1 MAMAK
6 ASVSATYNFASYLL
20 SLYIKQDE
28 KCTHTRLKNVELGI
42 KGGAYLIP
50 DSELEE
56 FYKKYYNHAFV
67 EGKQEYLTEIQLH
80 DAGPILV
87 DFDFKYD
94 VGIEERQHTK
104 DHVVDMVLLYMNT
117 LKKLLK
123 LNPGIEVPVFVF
135 EKTTVNCKTDLTK
148 DGIHMI
154 IGIHMERR
162 QQMYLRSLILLEL
175 STVWSD
181 LPVTNSW
188 EDVIDN
194 SITSGKTGWQLYN
207 SRKPGCKSYLLK
219 YHFILKLSKSKRTH
233 GSPLTSP
240 AVEEGLQGNVVPLLE
255 WEFAEKKASDFK
267 FEKDFK
273 LLTARYRGHQSFQL
287 LDEYVPKIEEM
298 FKMKKITPAT
308 SASSSRVIITMA
320 SSLSLSTIDYNSIAN
335 LGQLEASIK
344 IIMDNLEPREYDIQE
359 THKFTMSLSEKHYG
373 PYEKWIQV
381 GWALKNTSEKLFLT
395 WILFSSNS
403 EKFSYDKIGELYKQW
418 QKFRTGK
425 SELSKRSIMFWSKQD
440 NPSEYKK
447 ISGETVDYYID
458 QTLITHV
465 GKTKITEASDVD
477 LANVLFHLFKGRF
490 VCVSIKHNA
499 WFEFKD
505 HRWSECD
512 SGTSLRLL
520 ISTEMLGIYSERSMK
535 LLDSLNEY
543 DSTSE
548 QFKNI
553 QERSKRMT
561 EVCSQL
567 KSTSVKN
574 NVLRE
579 VREMFYDKDF
589 IEKMDSKTHLMG
601 FNNGVVDFK
610 EKIFRPGQPY
620 DFISKCTDIDFLE
633 TYATG
638 CNEYGAI
645 EREITAFMEQ
655 LFPSPELR
663 AYMWEHLA
671 SCLIGVNRDQTFNI
685 YNGCGS
691 NGKSKLVEL
700 MSHCF
705 GEYKGTVPITL
716 ITEKRNKIGGT
727 ASEIAQL
734 KGVRYAV
741 MNEPSKGDR
750 INEGPLKE
758 LTGGDPVQARALY
771 QEMITFVP
779 QFKLVV
785 CTNVMFDVKSN
796 DNGTWRRIC
805 KVDFES
811 LFCEEPKADDPD
823 MPYQFMIDK
832 RLDEKLEGWAP
843 VFMAMLVQKAY
854 ETGGTVATCEK
865 IKLSSNKYRNSQDY
879 LSEFIRDKIKVCPGI
894 NDKTG
899 KAFDIKRDELNQEFK
914 DWYTKNYDKNVP
926 KVQELHEYMD
936 KKFKKIA
943 KGGWS
948 GCKVIYPNDEEDEEF
963 DELL

>member
-6 ASVSATYNFASYLL
+6 ANVKATYNFASYLL
-20 SLYIKQDE
+20 SLYIKEGE
-28 KCTHTRLKNVELGI
+28 KCTHTRLKNADLGV
-42 KGGAYLIP
+42 KGGAYLISE
-50 DSELEE
+50 SELDN
-56 FYKKYYNHAFV
+56 FYRNYYNHVFV
-67 EGKQEYLTEIQLH
+67 EGKQEFLTEIQLP
-80 DAGPILV
+80 DAGPLLV

-94 VGIEERQHTK
+94 VGVDERQHTK
-104 DHVVDMVLLYMNT
+104 DHVVDMVLLYMNV
-117 LKKLLK
+117 LKKILHIDS
-123 LNPGIEVPVFVF
+123 GTDIPVFVF
-135 EKTTVNCKTDLTK
+135 EKETVNCKTDLTK

-154 IGIHMERR
+154 IGIHMERK
-162 QQMYLRSLILLEL
+162 QQMYLRSVILSEL
-175 STVWSD
+175 PSVWSD

-188 EDVIDN
+188 EDIIDN
-194 SITSGKTGWQLYN
+194 SITTGKTGWQLYN
-207 SRKPGCKSYLLK
+207 SRKPGCKCYLLK
-219 YHFILKLSKSKRTH
+219 YHFALKLDEASNWQF
-233 GSPLTSP
+233 L
-240 AVEEGLQGNVVPLLE
+240 
-255 WEFAEKKASDFK
+255 EKKVSDFK
-267 FEKDFK
+267 FDKDFK
-273 LLTARYRGHQSFQL
+273 LLTARYTGHQSFRL
-287 LDEYVPKIEEM
+287 VEEYKQKIEEM
-298 FKMKKITPAT
+298 FKSKRAPVST
-308 SASSSRVIITMA
+308 SAGSATRVNIVMA
-320 SSLSLSTIDYNSIAN
+320 SSLTPSSIDYNSIAN
-335 LGQLEASIK
+335 LQQLEAAIK
-344 IIMDNLEPREYDIQE
+344 IIMENLEPREYDIKE
-359 THKFTMSLSEKHYG
+359 THKFAMSLSAKFYE

-381 GWALKNTSEKLFLT
+381 GWALKNTSDKLFLT
-395 WILFSSNS
+395 WILFSSMS
-403 EKFSYDKIGELYKQW
+403 EKFSYEKIGELYRQW

-425 SELSKRSIMFWSKQD
+425 SELSKRSVMFWSRQD
-440 NPSEYKK
+440 NPLEYKK
-447 ISGETVDYYID
+447 ISEETVDYYID
-458 QTLITHV
+458 QTLVTHV

-477 LANVLFHLFKGRF
+477 LANVLYHLYKGRF

-505 HRWSECD
+505 HRWSVCD

-548 QFKNI
+548 QFKHI

-561 EVCSQL
+561 EICNQL
-567 KSTSVKN
+567 KTTSVKN

-579 VREMFYDKDF
+579 VRELFYDKDF

-610 EKIFRPGQPY
+610 EKVFRPGQPY
-620 DFISKCTDIDFLE
+620 DFISKSTKIDFLDS
-633 TYATG
+633 YVTG
-638 CNEYGAI
+638 CKEFETT
-645 EREITAFMEQ
+645 ERELIAFMEQ

-734 KGVRYAV
+734 IGVRYAV

-758 LTGGDPVQARALY
+758 LTGGDPIQARALY

-811 LFCEEPKADDPD
+811 LFCEEPKYDDPE
-823 MPYQFMIDK
+823 MPYQFKIDK

-865 IKLSSNKYRNSQDY
+865 VRLSSNKYRNSQDY

-899 KAFDIKRDELNQEFK
+899 KAFDVKRDELNQEFK
-914 DWYTKNYDKNVP
+914 DWYMNNYDKNVP
-926 KVQELHEYMD
+926 KFQELHEYMD
-936 KKFKKIA
+936 KKFKKVA
-943 KGGWS
+943 RGGWS

-963 DELL
+963 DDL

>member
-6 ASVSATYNFASYLL
+6 VNVKATYNFASYLL
-20 SLYIKQDE
+20 SLYIKEGE
-28 KCTHTRLKNVELGI
+28 KCTHTRLKNADLGV
-42 KGGAYLIP
+42 KGGAYLITE
-50 DSELEE
+50 SELEE
-56 FYKKYYNHAFV
+56 FYKKYYQHVFV
-67 EGKQEYLTEIQLH
+67 EGKQEFLTEIQLP

-94 VGIEERQHTK
+94 VGIDERQHTK
-104 DHVVDMVLLYMNT
+104 DHVVDMVLLYMNV
-117 LKKLLK
+117 LKKILHMDA
-123 LNPGIEVPVFVF
+123 GTDIPVFIF
-135 EKTTVNCKTDLTK
+135 EKETVNCKTDLTK

-154 IGIHMERR
+154 IGIHMERK
-162 QQMYLRSLILLEL
+162 QQMYLRSMILSEL
-175 STVWSD
+175 PSVWSD

-194 SITSGKTGWQLYN
+194 SITTGKTGWQLYN
-207 SRKPGCKSYLLK
+207 SRKPGCKCYLLK
-219 YHFILKLSKSKRTH
+219 YHFALKLNEM
-233 GSPLTSP
+233 L
-240 AVEEGLQGNVVPLLE
+240 N
-255 WEFAEKKASDFK
+255 WEFLEKKVTDFK
-267 FEKDFK
+267 FDKDFK
-273 LLTARYRGHQSFQL
+273 LLTARYTGHQSFRL
-287 LDEYVPKIEEM
+287 VEEYTQKIEEM
-298 FKMKKITPAT
+298 FKSKRALVSTSGGSSTRVNIVMAT
-308 SASSSRVIITMA
+308 SLTPSS
-320 SSLSLSTIDYNSIAN
+320 IDYNSITT
-335 LGQLEASIK
+335 LDQLKAAIK
-344 IIMDNLEPREYDIQE
+344 IIMDNLEPREYDIKE
-359 THKFTMSLSEKHYG
+359 THKFAMSLSAKFYE

-381 GWALKNTSEKLFLT
+381 GWALKNTSDKLFLS
-395 WILFSSNS
+395 WILFSSMS
-403 EKFSYDKIGELYKQW
+403 EKFSYEKIGELYRQW

-425 SELSKRSIMFWSKQD
+425 SELSKRSVMFWSKQD
-440 NPSEYKK
+440 NPLEYKK
-447 ISGETVDYYID
+447 ISEETVDYYID
-458 QTLITHV
+458 QTLVIHV

-477 LANVLFHLFKGRF
+477 LANVLYHLYKGRF

-505 HRWSECD
+505 HRWSVCD

-548 QFKNI
+548 QFKHI

-561 EVCSQL
+561 EICNQL
-567 KSTSVKN
+567 KTTSVKN

-579 VREMFYDKDF
+579 VRELFYDKDF

-610 EKIFRPGQPY
+610 EKVFRPGQPY
-620 DFISKCTDIDFLE
+620 DFISKSTKIDFLDS
-633 TYATG
+633 YFTG
-638 CNEYGAI
+638 CKEFETI
-645 EREITAFMEQ
+645 EREIIAFMEQ

-734 KGVRYAV
+734 IGVRYAV

-758 LTGGDPVQARALY
+758 LTGGDPIQARALY
-771 QEMITFVP
+771 QEMVTFVP

-811 LFCEEPKADDPD
+811 LFCEEPKSDDPE
-823 MPYQFMIDK
+823 MPYQFKIDK

-854 ETGGTVATCEK
+854 QTGGTVATCEK
-865 IKLSSNKYRNSQDY
+865 VRLSSNKYRNSQDY

-899 KAFDIKRDELNQEFK
+899 KAFDVKRDELNQEFK
-914 DWYTKNYDKNVP
+914 DWYMNNYDKNVP
-926 KVQELHEYMD
+926 RFQELHDYMD

-948 GCKVIYPNDEEDEEF
+948 GCKVIYPNDDEDEEF
-963 DELL
+963 DDL

>member
-6 ASVSATYNFASYLL
+6 VNVKATYNFASYLL
-20 SLYIKQDE
+20 SLYIKEGE
-28 KCTHTRLKNVELGI
+28 KCTHTRLKNADLGV
-42 KGGAYLIP
+42 KGGAYLITE
-50 DSELEE
+50 SELEE
-56 FYKKYYNHAFV
+56 FYKKYYQHVFV
-67 EGKQEYLTEIQLH
+67 EGKQEFLTEIQLP

-94 VGIEERQHTK
+94 VGIDERQHTK
-104 DHVVDMVLLYMNT
+104 DHVVDMVLLYMNV
-117 LKKLLK
+117 LKKILHIDA
-123 LNPGIEVPVFVF
+123 GTDIPVFIF
-135 EKTTVNCKTDLTK
+135 EKETVNCKTELTK

-154 IGIHMERR
+154 IGIHMERK
-162 QQMYLRSLILLEL
+162 QQMYLRSMILSEL
-175 STVWSD
+175 PSVWSD

-194 SITSGKTGWQLYN
+194 SITTGKTGWQLYN
-207 SRKPGCKSYLLK
+207 SRKPGCKCYLLK
-219 YHFILKLSKSKRTH
+219 YHFALKLNEM
-233 GSPLTSP
+233 L
-240 AVEEGLQGNVVPLLE
+240 N
-255 WEFAEKKASDFK
+255 WEFLEKKVTDFK
-267 FEKDFK
+267 FDKDFK
-273 LLTARYRGHQSFQL
+273 LLTARYTGHQSFRL
-287 LDEYVPKIEEM
+287 VEEYTQKIEEM
-298 FKMKKITPAT
+298 FKSKRALVSTSGGSSTRVNIVMAT
-308 SASSSRVIITMA
+308 SLTPSS
-320 SSLSLSTIDYNSIAN
+320 IDYNSITT
-335 LGQLEASIK
+335 LDQLKAAIK
-344 IIMDNLEPREYDIQE
+344 IIMDNLEPREYDIKE
-359 THKFTMSLSEKHYG
+359 THKFAMSLSAKFYE

-381 GWALKNTSEKLFLT
+381 GWALKNTSDKLFLT
-395 WILFSSNS
+395 WILFSSMS
-403 EKFSYDKIGELYKQW
+403 EKFSYEKIGELYRQW

-425 SELSKRSIMFWSKQD
+425 SELSKRSVMFWSKQD
-440 NPSEYKK
+440 NPLEYKK
-447 ISGETVDYYID
+447 ISEETVDYYID
-458 QTLITHV
+458 QTLVIHV

-477 LANVLFHLFKGRF
+477 LANVLYHLYKGRF

-505 HRWSECD
+505 HRWSVCD

-548 QFKNI
+548 QFKHI

-561 EVCSQL
+561 EICNQL
-567 KSTSVKN
+567 KTTSVKN

-579 VREMFYDKDF
+579 VRELFYDKDF

-610 EKIFRPGQPY
+610 EKVFRPGQPY
-620 DFISKCTDIDFLE
+620 DFISKSTKIDFLDS
-633 TYATG
+633 YFTG
-638 CNEYGAI
+638 CKEFETI
-645 EREITAFMEQ
+645 EREIIAFMEQ

-734 KGVRYAV
+734 IGVRYAV

-758 LTGGDPVQARALY
+758 LTGGDPIQARALY
-771 QEMITFVP
+771 QEMVTFVP

-811 LFCEEPKADDPD
+811 LFCEEPKSDDPE
-823 MPYQFMIDK
+823 MPYQFKIDK

-854 ETGGTVATCEK
+854 QTGGTVATCEK
-865 IKLSSNKYRNSQDY
+865 VRLSSNKYRNSQDY

-899 KAFDIKRDELNQEFK
+899 KAFDVKRDELNQEFK
-914 DWYTKNYDKNVP
+914 DWYMNNYDKNVP
-926 KVQELHEYMD
+926 RFQELHDYMD

-948 GCKVIYPNDEEDEEF
+948 GCKVIYPNDDEDEEF
-963 DELL
+963 DDL

>member
-6 ASVSATYNFASYLL
+6 ANVSATHNFASYLL

-28 KCTHTRLKNVELGI
+28 KCTHTRLKDVEMGI
-42 KGGAYLIP
+42 KGGAYLIL

-94 VGIEERQHTK
+94 VGVEERQHTK
-104 DHVVDMVLLYMNT
+104 EHVVDMVLLYMNT
-117 LKKLLK
+117 LKKILK
-123 LNPGIEVPVFVF
+123 IDAGVEISVFVF

-154 IGIHMERR
+154 IGIHMERN
-162 QQMYLRSLILLEL
+162 QQMYLRSQILLEL
-175 STVWSD
+175 SNVWSD

-188 EDVIDN
+188 EDIIDN

-219 YHFILKLSKSKRTH
+219 YHFILKLNKSKRTY

-240 AVEEGLQGNVVPLLE
+240 ESEGLQGNVVSLLE
-255 WEFAEKKASDFK
+255 WEFSEKKASEFK

-273 LLTARYRGHQSFQL
+273 LLTARYRGHPSFQL
-287 LDEYVPKIEEM
+287 LEEYKQRIDDM
-298 FKMKKITPAT
+298 FKMKRT
-308 SASSSRVIITMA
+308 SVPTAVSSRVNIIMA
-320 SSLSLSTIDYNSIAN
+320 TSLSLSTIDYNSINN
-335 LGQLEASIK
+335 LGQLEASVK
-344 IIMDNLEPREYDIQE
+344 VIMDNLEPKEYDIHE

-373 PYEKWIQV
+373 PYEKWILV

-425 SELSKRSIMFWSKQD
+425 NELSKRSIMYWSKQD
-440 NPSEYKK
+440 NPPEYKK
-447 ISGETVDYYID
+447 ISEETVDYYID

-465 GKTKITEASDVD
+465 GKTRITEASDVD

-561 EVCSQL
+561 EVCNQL

-574 NVLRE
+574 NILRE
-579 VREMFYDKDF
+579 VREMFYEKDF

-620 DFISKCTDIDFLE
+620 DFISKSTKIDFLE
-633 TYATG
+633 SYTTG
-638 CNEYGAI
+638 CTEYEQI

-655 LFPSPELR
+655 LFPSIELR
-663 AYMWEHLA
+663 GYMWEHLA

-705 GEYKGTVPITL
+705 GKYKATVPITL

-734 KGVRYAV
+734 VGVRYAV
-741 MNEPSKGDR
+741 MQEPSKGDK

-758 LTGGDPVQARALY
+758 LTGGDPCQARALY
-771 QEMITFVP
+771 QDMITFVP
-779 QFKLVV
+779 QFKLIV
-785 CTNVMFDVKSN
+785 CTNLMFDVKSN
-796 DNGTWRRIC
+796 DDGTWRRIC

-811 LFCEEPKADDPD
+811 KFCHEPTSDDPD
-823 MPYQFMIDK
+823 MPYQFKMDK
-832 RLDEKLEGWAP
+832 HLDEKLEGWAP
-843 VFMAMLVQKAY
+843 VFMTMLVLKAY
-854 ETGGTVATCEK
+854 ETGGTVNICEK
-865 IKLSSNKYRNSQDY
+865 VRLSSNKYRNSQDY

-899 KAFDIKRDELNQEFK
+899 KAFDMKRDELNQEFK
-914 DWYTKNYDKNVP
+914 DWYTNNYDKNVP
-926 KVQELHEYMD
+926 KFQELHDYMD
-936 KKFKKIA
+936 KKFKKVA
-943 KGGWS
+943 KGGWC
-948 GCKVIYPNDEEDEEF
+948 GCKIIYPNDEEDAEF
-963 DELL
+963 DDL

>member
-1 MAMAK
+1 
-6 ASVSATYNFASYLL
+6 
-20 SLYIKQDE
+20 
-28 KCTHTRLKNVELGI
+28 
-42 KGGAYLIP
+42 
-50 DSELEE
+50 
-56 FYKKYYNHAFV
+56 
-67 EGKQEYLTEIQLH
+67 
-80 DAGPILV
+80 
-87 DFDFKYD
+87 
-94 VGIEERQHTK
+94 
-104 DHVVDMVLLYMNT
+104 
-117 LKKLLK
+117 
-123 LNPGIEVPVFVF
+123 
-135 EKTTVNCKTDLTK
+135 
-148 DGIHMI
+148 
-154 IGIHMERR
+154 
-162 QQMYLRSLILLEL
+162 
-175 STVWSD
+175 
-181 LPVTNSW
+181 
-188 EDVIDN
+188 
-194 SITSGKTGWQLYN
+194 
-207 SRKPGCKSYLLK
+207 
-219 YHFILKLSKSKRTH
+219 
-233 GSPLTSP
+233 
-240 AVEEGLQGNVVPLLE
+240 
-255 WEFAEKKASDFK
+255 
-267 FEKDFK
+267 
-273 LLTARYRGHQSFQL
+273 
-287 LDEYVPKIEEM
+287 
-298 FKMKKITPAT
+298 
-308 SASSSRVIITMA
+308 
-320 SSLSLSTIDYNSIAN
+320 
-335 LGQLEASIK
+335 
-344 IIMDNLEPREYDIQE
+344 
-359 THKFTMSLSEKHYG
+359 
-373 PYEKWIQV
+373 
-381 GWALKNTSEKLFLT
+381 
-395 WILFSSNS
+395 
-403 EKFSYDKIGELYKQW
+403 
-418 QKFRTGK
+418 
-425 SELSKRSIMFWSKQD
+425 
-440 NPSEYKK
+440 
-447 ISGETVDYYID
+447 
-458 QTLITHV
+458 
-465 GKTKITEASDVD
+465 
-477 LANVLFHLFKGRF
+477 
-490 VCVSIKHNA
+490 
-499 WFEFKD
+499 
-505 HRWSECD
+505 
-512 SGTSLRLL
+512 
-520 ISTEMLGIYSERSMK
+520 MK

-561 EVCSQL
+561 EVCNQL
-567 KSTSVKN
+567 KTTCVKN

-589 IEKMDSKTHLMG
+589 LEKMDSKPHLMG
-601 FNNGVVDFK
+601 FTNGVVDFK

-620 DFISKCTDIDFLE
+620 DFISKTTNIDFLE
-633 TYATG
+633 SYSAE
-638 CNEYGAI
+638 CKEYETT
-645 EREITAFMEQ
+645 EREIIEFMEK

-663 AYMWEHLA
+663 TYMWEHLA

-700 MSHCF
+700 MAHCF
-705 GEYKGTVPITL
+705 GEYKGTIPITL

-758 LTGGDPVQARALY
+758 LTGGDPIQARALY
-771 QEMITFVP
+771 QEMVTFVP

-811 LFCEEPKADDPD
+811 LFCEEPKSDDPE

-899 KAFDIKRDELNQEFK
+899 KAFDVKRDELNQEFK
-914 DWYTKNYDKNVP
+914 DWYTNNYDKNVP
-926 KVQELHEYMD
+926 KIQELHEYMD

-963 DELL
+963 VD

>member
-1 MAMAK
+1 MSMAK
-6 ASVSATYNFASYLL
+6 ANGTGTYNFASYLS
-20 SLYIKQDE
+20 SLYIKQGE
-28 KCTHTRLKNVELGI
+28 KCTHTRLKDVELGI

-50 DSELEE
+50 ESELDD
-56 FYKKYYNHAFV
+56 FYRKYYNHVFV
-67 EGKQEYLTEIQLH
+67 DGKQEYLTEIQH
-80 DAGPILV
+80 EDGGPILV

-94 VGIEERQHTK
+94 ISVEERKHSK

-117 LKKLLK
+117 LKKMLEFSGGSGT
-123 LNPGIEVPVFVF
+123 GIEIPVFIF
-135 EKTTVNCKTDLTK
+135 EKQTVNCKSDMTK

-154 IGIHMERR
+154 IGIQMERK
-162 QQMYLRSLILLEL
+162 QQQFLRAKILPEL
-175 STVWSD
+175 PSIWGD
-181 LPVTNSW
+181 LPLTNSW

-207 SRKPGCKSYLLK
+207 SRKPGCKAYLLK
-219 YHFILKLSKSKRTH
+219 YNFLLKL
-233 GSPLTSP
+233 GEN
-240 AVEEGLQGNVVPLLE
+240 AE
-255 WEFAEKKASDFK
+255 WKFSEKKVTEFK
-267 FEKDFK
+267 FDRDFK
-273 LLTARYRGHQSFQL
+273 LLTARYRGHATFPLSESCKAEVEQ
-287 LDEYVPKIEEM
+287 M
-298 FKMKKITPAT
+298 FKTRKALTSSGTTALTCAPSSCSRVNITMI
-308 SASSSRVIITMA
+308 SSSNPNVDYSLIT
-320 SSLSLSTIDYNSIAN
+320 NKE
-335 LGQLEASIK
+335 QLEYAVGSI
-344 IIMDNLEPREYDIQE
+344 MSSTEPREYEVVE
-359 THKFTMSLSEKHYG
+359 THKFTMSLSDKFYE

-395 WILFSSNS
+395 WMLFSAQS
-403 EKFSYDKIGELYKQW
+403 EKFDYYKIPELYKQW
-418 QKFRTGK
+418 QKFRVGK
-425 SELSKRSIMFWSKQD
+425 SELSRRSIMFWSKQD

-447 ISGETVDYYID
+447 IREETVDYYID

-465 GKTKITEASDVD
+465 GKTKINEASDVD
-477 LANVLFHLFKGRF
+477 LANVLYHLFKGRF

-512 SGTSLRLL
+512 SGTSLRWL
-520 ISTEMLGIYSERSMK
+520 ISTEMLSIYSERSMK
-535 LLDSLNEY
+535 LLDSLNEH

-548 QFKNI
+548 QFKSI
-553 QERSKRMT
+553 QDRSKRMT
-561 EVCSQL
+561 EICNQL
-567 KSTSVKN
+567 KTTSVKN
-574 NVLRE
+574 NILRE

-589 IEKMDSKTHLMG
+589 IENLDSKPYLMG
-601 FNNGVVDFK
+601 FNNGVIDFN
-610 EKIFRPGQPY
+610 EKVFRPGQPFDY
-620 DFISKCTDIDFLE
+620 ISKCTEIDFLD
-633 TYATG
+633 TYTPG
-638 CNEYGAI
+638 CCEYARI
-645 EREITAFMEQ
+645 EKELITFMSQ

-663 AYMWEHLA
+663 EYMWEHLA

-705 GEYKGTVPITL
+705 GKYKGTVPITL

-727 ASEIAQL
+727 ASEVVQL

-758 LTGGDPVQARALY
+758 LTGGDPVQGRALY

-796 DNGTWRRIC
+796 DDGTWRRIC

-811 LFCEEPKADDPD
+811 KFCDDPKSDDPD
-823 MPYQFMIDK
+823 MPYQFKMDK
-832 RLDEKLEGWAP
+832 HLDEKLEGWAP
-843 VFMAMLVQKAY
+843 VFMAMLVSKAY
-854 ETGGTVATCEK
+854 QTGGIVKICEK
-865 IKLSSNKYRNSQDY
+865 VRLSSNKYRNSQDY
-879 LSEFIRDKIKVCPGI
+879 LSEFIRDKVKIVPGM

-899 KAFDIKRDELNQEFK
+899 KAFAVKRDELNQEFK
-914 DWYTKNYDKNVP
+914 EWYTSNYDKNVP
-926 KVQELHEYMD
+926 RFQELHEYMD
-936 KKFKKIA
+936 KKFKKVA

-948 GCKVIYPNDEEDEEF
+948 GCKIIYPNDDEDAEF
-963 DELL
+963 DELVEE

>member
-1 MAMAK
+1 MAK
-6 ASVSATYNFASYLL
+6 VNVKATYNFASYLL
-20 SLYIKQDE
+20 SLYIKEGE
-28 KCTHTRLKNVELGI
+28 KCTHTRLKNADLGV
-42 KGGAYLIP
+42 KGGAYLITE
-50 DSELEE
+50 SELEE
-56 FYKKYYNHAFV
+56 FYKKYYQHVFV
-67 EGKQEYLTEIQLH
+67 EGKQEFLTEIQLP

-94 VGIEERQHTK
+94 VGIDERQHTK
-104 DHVVDMVLLYMNT
+104 DHVVDMVLLYMNV
-117 LKKLLK
+117 LKKILHMDA
-123 LNPGIEVPVFVF
+123 GTDIPVFIF
-135 EKTTVNCKTDLTK
+135 EKETVNCKTELTK

-154 IGIHMERR
+154 IGIHMERK
-162 QQMYLRSLILLEL
+162 QQMYLRSMILSEL
-175 STVWSD
+175 PSVWSD

-194 SITSGKTGWQLYN
+194 SITTGKTGWQLYN
-207 SRKPGCKSYLLK
+207 SRKPGCKCYLLK
-219 YHFILKLSKSKRTH
+219 YHFALKLNEM
-233 GSPLTSP
+233 L
-240 AVEEGLQGNVVPLLE
+240 N
-255 WEFAEKKASDFK
+255 WEFLEKKVTDFK
-267 FEKDFK
+267 FDKDFK
-273 LLTARYRGHQSFQL
+273 LLTARYTGHQSFRL
-287 LDEYVPKIEEM
+287 VEEYTQKIEEM
-298 FKMKKITPAT
+298 FKSKRALVSTSGGSSTRVNIVMAT
-308 SASSSRVIITMA
+308 SLTPSS
-320 SSLSLSTIDYNSIAN
+320 IDYNSITT
-335 LGQLEASIK
+335 LDQLKAAIK
-344 IIMDNLEPREYDIQE
+344 IIMDNLEPREYDIKE
-359 THKFTMSLSEKHYG
+359 THKFAMSLSAKFYE

-381 GWALKNTSEKLFLT
+381 GWALKNTSDKLFLT
-395 WILFSSNS
+395 WILFSSMS
-403 EKFSYDKIGELYKQW
+403 EKFSYEKIGELYRQW

-425 SELSKRSIMFWSKQD
+425 SELSKRSVMFWSKQD
-440 NPSEYKK
+440 NPLEYKK
-447 ISGETVDYYID
+447 ISEETVDYYID
-458 QTLITHV
+458 QTLVIHV

-477 LANVLFHLFKGRF
+477 LANVLYHLYKGRF

-505 HRWSECD
+505 HRWSVCD

-548 QFKNI
+548 QFKHI

-561 EVCSQL
+561 EICNQL
-567 KSTSVKN
+567 KTTSVKN

-579 VREMFYDKDF
+579 VRELFYDKDF

-610 EKIFRPGQPY
+610 EKVFRPGQPY
-620 DFISKCTDIDFLE
+620 DFISKSTKIDFLDS
-633 TYATG
+633 YFTG
-638 CNEYGAI
+638 CKEFETI
-645 EREITAFMEQ
+645 EREIIAFMEQ

-734 KGVRYAV
+734 IGVRYAV

-758 LTGGDPVQARALY
+758 LTGGDPIQARALY
-771 QEMITFVP
+771 QEMVTFVP

-811 LFCEEPKADDPD
+811 LFCEEPKSDDPE
-823 MPYQFMIDK
+823 MPYQFKIDK

-854 ETGGTVATCEK
+854 QTGGTVATCEK
-865 IKLSSNKYRNSQDY
+865 VRLSSNKYRNSQDY

-899 KAFDIKRDELNQEFK
+899 KAFDVKRDELNQEFK
-914 DWYTKNYDKNVP
+914 DWYMNNYDKNVP
-926 KVQELHEYMD
+926 RFQELHDYMD

-948 GCKVIYPNDEEDEEF
+948 GCKVIYPNDDEDEEF
-963 DELL
+963 DDL

>member
-6 ASVSATYNFASYLL
+6 ANVNASYNFASYLA

-42 KGGAYLIP
+42 KGGAYLIL
-50 DSELEE
+50 DSELED
-56 FYKKYYNHAFV
+56 FYKKYYQHVFV
-67 EGKQEYLTEIQLH
+67 EGKQEFLTEIQLH
-80 DAGPILV
+80 DVGPILV
-87 DFDFKYD
+87 DFDFRYD
-94 VGIEERQHTK
+94 VSVDERQHTK
-104 DHVVDMVLLYMNT
+104 DHVVDMVLLYMNIIKRI
-117 LKKLLK
+117 LKIDA
-123 LNPGIEVPVFVF
+123 GTDIPVFVF

-154 IGIHMERR
+154 IGIHMERK
-162 QQMYLRSLILLEL
+162 QQMYLRSQVLLEL
-175 STVWSD
+175 PSCWSD

-188 EDVIDN
+188 EDIIDN

-219 YHFILKLSKSKRTH
+219 YHFILKGGHPPSQQDVKGGSMTTPKSF
-233 GSPLTSP
+233 
-240 AVEEGLQGNVVPLLE
+240 E
-255 WEFAEKKASDFK
+255 WQFLEKKATDFK

-273 LLTARYRGHQSFQL
+273 LLTARYRGHQSFEL
-287 LDEYVPKIEEM
+287 VEEYKQKIEEM
-298 FKMKKITPAT
+298 FKMKRASVPI
-308 SASSSRVIITMA
+308 SASSSRVNITMA
-320 SSLSLSTIDYNSIAN
+320 ASLQSLSSIDYNSIAN
-335 LGQLEASIK
+335 LEQLEAAIK
-344 IIMDNLEPREYDIQE
+344 IIMENVEPREYDIQE
-359 THKFTMSLSEKHYG
+359 THKFVMSLSAKFYG

-381 GWALKNTSEKLFLT
+381 GWALKNTSEKLFLS
-395 WILFSSNS
+395 WILFSSMS
-403 EKFSYDKIGELYKQW
+403 EKFNYDKIGELYKQW

-440 NPSEYKK
+440 NPTEYKK
-447 ISGETVDYYID
+447 ISEETVDYYID
-458 QTLITHV
+458 QTLVTHV

-477 LANVLFHLFKGRF
+477 LANVLYHLFKGRF

-505 HRWSECD
+505 HRWSVCD
-512 SGTSLRLL
+512 CGTSLRWA

-561 EVCSQL
+561 EVCNQL
-567 KSTSVKN
+567 KTTCVKN
-574 NVLRE
+574 NMLRE

-589 IEKMDSKTHLMG
+589 LEKMDSKTHLMG
-601 FNNGVVDFK
+601 FTNGVVDFK

-620 DFISKCTDIDFLE
+620 DFISKTTNIDFIDS
-633 TYATG
+633 YSTG
-638 CNEYGAI
+638 CNEYETT
-645 EREITAFMEQ
+645 EREIIAFMEQ

-811 LFCEEPKADDPD
+811 LFCEEPKSDDPD
-823 MPYQFMIDK
+823 MPYQFKIDK

-879 LSEFIRDKIKVCPGI
+879 LSEFIRDKIKVCPGV

-899 KAFDIKRDELNQEFK
+899 KAFDVKRDELNQEFK
-914 DWYTKNYDKNVP
+914 DWYMNNYDKNVP
-926 KVQELHEYMD
+926 KFQELHEYMD

-963 DELL
+963 D

>member
-1 MAMAK
+1 
-6 ASVSATYNFASYLL
+6 
-20 SLYIKQDE
+20 
-28 KCTHTRLKNVELGI
+28 
-42 KGGAYLIP
+42 
-50 DSELEE
+50 
-56 FYKKYYNHAFV
+56 
-67 EGKQEYLTEIQLH
+67 
-80 DAGPILV
+80 
-87 DFDFKYD
+87 
-94 VGIEERQHTK
+94 
-104 DHVVDMVLLYMNT
+104 
-117 LKKLLK
+117 
-123 LNPGIEVPVFVF
+123 
-135 EKTTVNCKTDLTK
+135 
-148 DGIHMI
+148 
-154 IGIHMERR
+154 
-162 QQMYLRSLILLEL
+162 
-175 STVWSD
+175 
-181 LPVTNSW
+181 
-188 EDVIDN
+188 
-194 SITSGKTGWQLYN
+194 
-207 SRKPGCKSYLLK
+207 
-219 YHFILKLSKSKRTH
+219 
-233 GSPLTSP
+233 
-240 AVEEGLQGNVVPLLE
+240 
-255 WEFAEKKASDFK
+255 
-267 FEKDFK
+267 
-273 LLTARYRGHQSFQL
+273 
-287 LDEYVPKIEEM
+287 
-298 FKMKKITPAT
+298 
-308 SASSSRVIITMA
+308 
-320 SSLSLSTIDYNSIAN
+320 
-335 LGQLEASIK
+335 
-344 IIMDNLEPREYDIQE
+344 
-359 THKFTMSLSEKHYG
+359 
-373 PYEKWIQV
+373 
-381 GWALKNTSEKLFLT
+381 
-395 WILFSSNS
+395 
-403 EKFSYDKIGELYKQW
+403 
-418 QKFRTGK
+418 
-425 SELSKRSIMFWSKQD
+425 
-440 NPSEYKK
+440 
-447 ISGETVDYYID
+447 
-458 QTLITHV
+458 
-465 GKTKITEASDVD
+465 
-477 LANVLFHLFKGRF
+477 
-490 VCVSIKHNA
+490 
-499 WFEFKD
+499 
-505 HRWSECD
+505 
-512 SGTSLRLL
+512 
-520 ISTEMLGIYSERSMK
+520 
-535 LLDSLNEY
+535 
-543 DSTSE
+543 
-548 QFKNI
+548 
-553 QERSKRMT
+553 MT

-638 CNEYGAI
+638 CTEYETI

-655 LFPSPELR
+655 LFPSQELR
-663 AYMWEHLA
+663 GYMWEHLA

-811 LFCEEPKADDPD
+811 LFCEEPKSDDPD
-823 MPYQFMIDK
+823 MPYQFKIDK

-899 KAFDIKRDELNQEFK
+899 KAFDVKRDELNQEFK

>member
-6 ASVSATYNFASYLL
+6 ANVSATYNFASYLL

-28 KCTHTRLKNVELGI
+28 KCTHTRLKDVELGI

-56 FYKKYYNHAFV
+56 FYKKYYNHVFV
-67 EGKQEYLTEIQLH
+67 EGKQEFLTEIQLH

-94 VGIEERQHTK
+94 VSVDERQHTK

-123 LNPGIEVPVFVF
+123 IDAGVEISVFVF

-154 IGIHMERR
+154 IGIHMERK

-175 STVWSD
+175 SNVWSD

-219 YHFILKLSKSKRTH
+219 YHFMLKLKKSKR
-233 GSPLTSP
+233 
-240 AVEEGLQGNVVPLLE
+240 EELQGNVVPLLE
-255 WEFAEKKASDFK
+255 WEFSEKKASEFK

-273 LLTARYRGHQSFQL
+273 LLTARYRGHPSFQL
-287 LDEYVPKIEEM
+287 LDEYVPRIEEM
-298 FKMKKITPAT
+298 FKTKKVALAT
-308 SASSSRVIITMA
+308 SGSSSRVSIIMAA
-320 SSLSLSTIDYNSIAN
+320 SSLSLSSIDYNSIAN
-335 LGQLEASIK
+335 LEQLEASIK

-395 WILFSSNS
+395 WMLFSSMS
-403 EKFSYDKIGELYKQW
+403 DKFSYDKIGELYKQW

-440 NPSEYKK
+440 NPTEYKK
-447 ISGETVDYYID
+447 ISEETVDYYID

-638 CNEYGAI
+638 CKEYETI
-645 EREITAFMEQ
+645 EREIIAFMEQ

-811 LFCEEPKADDPD
+811 LFCEEPKYDDPD

-843 VFMAMLVQKAY
+843 IFMAMLVKKAY

-899 KAFDIKRDELNQEFK
+899 KAFDVKRDELNQEFK

-963 DELL
+963 D

>member
-6 ASVSATYNFASYLL
+6 VNVKATYNFASYLL
-20 SLYIKQDE
+20 SLYIKEGE
-28 KCTHTRLKNVELGI
+28 KCTHTRLKNADLGV
-42 KGGAYLIP
+42 KGGAYLITE
-50 DSELEE
+50 SELEE
-56 FYKKYYNHAFV
+56 FYKKYYQHVFV
-67 EGKQEYLTEIQLH
+67 EGKQEFLTEIQLP

-94 VGIEERQHTK
+94 VGIDERQHTK
-104 DHVVDMVLLYMNT
+104 DHVVDMVLLYMNV
-117 LKKLLK
+117 LKKILHMDA
-123 LNPGIEVPVFVF
+123 GTDIPVFIF
-135 EKTTVNCKTDLTK
+135 EKETVNCKTELTK

-154 IGIHMERR
+154 IGIHMERK
-162 QQMYLRSLILLEL
+162 QQMYLRSMILSEL
-175 STVWSD
+175 PSVWSD

-194 SITSGKTGWQLYN
+194 SITTGKTGWQLYN
-207 SRKPGCKSYLLK
+207 SRKPGCKCYLLK
-219 YHFILKLSKSKRTH
+219 YHFALKLNEM
-233 GSPLTSP
+233 L
-240 AVEEGLQGNVVPLLE
+240 N
-255 WEFAEKKASDFK
+255 WEFLEKKVTDFK
-267 FEKDFK
+267 FDKDFK
-273 LLTARYRGHQSFQL
+273 LLTARYTGHQSFRL
-287 LDEYVPKIEEM
+287 VEEYTQKIEEM
-298 FKMKKITPAT
+298 FKSKRALVSTSGGSSTRVNIVMAT
-308 SASSSRVIITMA
+308 SLTPSS
-320 SSLSLSTIDYNSIAN
+320 IDYNSITT
-335 LGQLEASIK
+335 LDQLKAAIK
-344 IIMDNLEPREYDIQE
+344 IIMDNLEPREYDIKE
-359 THKFTMSLSEKHYG
+359 THKFAMSLSAKFYE

-381 GWALKNTSEKLFLT
+381 GWALKNTSDKLFLT
-395 WILFSSNS
+395 WILFSSMS
-403 EKFSYDKIGELYKQW
+403 EKFSYEKIGELYRQW

-425 SELSKRSIMFWSKQD
+425 SELSKRSVMFWSKQD
-440 NPSEYKK
+440 NPLEYKK
-447 ISGETVDYYID
+447 ISEETVDYYID
-458 QTLITHV
+458 QTLVIHV

-477 LANVLFHLFKGRF
+477 LANVLYHLYKGRF

-505 HRWSECD
+505 HRWSVCD

-548 QFKNI
+548 QFKHI

-561 EVCSQL
+561 EICNQL
-567 KSTSVKN
+567 KTTSVKN

-579 VREMFYDKDF
+579 VRELFYDKDF

-610 EKIFRPGQPY
+610 EKVFRPGQPY
-620 DFISKCTDIDFLE
+620 DFISKSTKIDFLDS
-633 TYATG
+633 YFTG
-638 CNEYGAI
+638 CKEFETI
-645 EREITAFMEQ
+645 EREIIAFMEQ

-734 KGVRYAV
+734 IGVRYAV

-758 LTGGDPVQARALY
+758 LTGGDPIQARALY
-771 QEMITFVP
+771 QEMVTFVP

-811 LFCEEPKADDPD
+811 LFCEEPKSDDPE
-823 MPYQFMIDK
+823 MPYQFKIDK

-854 ETGGTVATCEK
+854 QTGGTVATCEK
-865 IKLSSNKYRNSQDY
+865 VRLSSNKYRNSQDY

-899 KAFDIKRDELNQEFK
+899 KAFDVKRDELNQEFK
-914 DWYTKNYDKNVP
+914 DWYMNNYDKNVP
-926 KVQELHEYMD
+926 RFQELHDYMD

-948 GCKVIYPNDEEDEEF
+948 GCKVIYPNDDEDEEF
-963 DELL
+963 DDL

>member
-1 MAMAK
+1 M
-6 ASVSATYNFASYLL
+6 
-20 SLYIKQDE
+20 
-28 KCTHTRLKNVELGI
+28 
-42 KGGAYLIP
+42 
-50 DSELEE
+50 
-56 FYKKYYNHAFV
+56 
-67 EGKQEYLTEIQLH
+67 
-80 DAGPILV
+80 
-87 DFDFKYD
+87 
-94 VGIEERQHTK
+94 
-104 DHVVDMVLLYMNT
+104 
-117 LKKLLK
+117 LK
-123 LNPGIEVPVFVF
+123 L
-135 EKTTVNCKTDLTK
+135 K
-148 DGIHMI
+148 
-154 IGIHMERR
+154 
-162 QQMYLRSLILLEL
+162 
-175 STVWSD
+175 
-181 LPVTNSW
+181 
-188 EDVIDN
+188 
-194 SITSGKTGWQLYN
+194 
-207 SRKPGCKSYLLK
+207 
-219 YHFILKLSKSKRTH
+219 KSKR
-233 GSPLTSP
+233 
-240 AVEEGLQGNVVPLLE
+240 EELQGNVVPLLE
-255 WEFAEKKASDFK
+255 WEFSEKKASEFK

-273 LLTARYRGHQSFQL
+273 LLTARYRGHPSFQL
-287 LDEYVPKIEEM
+287 LDEYVPRIEEM
-298 FKMKKITPAT
+298 FKTKKVALAT
-308 SASSSRVIITMA
+308 SGSSSRVSIIMAA
-320 SSLSLSTIDYNSIAN
+320 SSLSLSSIDYNSIAN
-335 LGQLEASIK
+335 LEQLEASIK

-395 WILFSSNS
+395 WMLFSSMS
-403 EKFSYDKIGELYKQW
+403 DKFSYDKIGELYKQW

-440 NPSEYKK
+440 NPTEYKK
-447 ISGETVDYYID
+447 ISEETVDYYID

-638 CNEYGAI
+638 CKEYETI
-645 EREITAFMEQ
+645 EREIIAFMEQ

-811 LFCEEPKADDPD
+811 LFCEEPKYDDPD

-843 VFMAMLVQKAY
+843 IFMAMLVKKAY

-899 KAFDIKRDELNQEFK
+899 KAFDVKRDELNQEFK

-963 DELL
+963 D

>member
-1 MAMAK
+1 MAK
-6 ASVSATYNFASYLL
+6 ANVKATYNFASYLL
-20 SLYIKQDE
+20 SLYIKDGE
-28 KCTHTRLKNVELGI
+28 KCTHTRLKDADLGV
-42 KGGAYLIP
+42 KGGAYLISE
-50 DSELEE
+50 SELDN
-56 FYKKYYNHAFV
+56 FYKNYYNHVFV
-67 EGKQEYLTEIQLH
+67 EGKQEFLTEIQLP
-80 DAGPILV
+80 DAGPLLV

-94 VGIEERQHTK
+94 VGVEERQHTK
-104 DHVVDMVLLYMNT
+104 NHVVDMVLLYMNV
-117 LKKLLK
+117 LKKVLHIDS
-123 LNPGIEVPVFVF
+123 GTEIPVFVF
-135 EKTTVNCKTDLTK
+135 EKETVNCKTDLTK

-154 IGIHMERR
+154 IGIHMERK
-162 QQMYLRSLILLEL
+162 QQMYVRSAILSEL
-175 STVWSD
+175 PSVWSD

-188 EDVIDN
+188 EDIIDN
-194 SITSGKTGWQLYN
+194 SITTGKTGWQLYN
-207 SRKPGCKSYLLK
+207 SRKPGCKCYLLK
-219 YHFILKLSKSKRTH
+219 YHFALKLDEVSNWNF
-233 GSPLTSP
+233 L
-240 AVEEGLQGNVVPLLE
+240 
-255 WEFAEKKASDFK
+255 EKKVSDFK
-267 FEKDFK
+267 FDKDFK
-273 LLTARYRGHQSFQL
+273 LLTARYTGHQSFRL
-287 LDEYVPKIEEM
+287 VEEYKQKIEEM
-298 FKMKKITPAT
+298 FKSKRAPVSTFTGSAT
-308 SASSSRVIITMA
+308 RVNIVMA
-320 SSLSLSTIDYNSIAN
+320 SSLTLSSIDYNSIAN
-335 LGQLEASIK
+335 LQQLEAAIK
-344 IIMDNLEPREYDIQE
+344 IIMENLEPREYDIKE
-359 THKFTMSLSEKHYG
+359 THKFAMSLSAKFYE

-395 WILFSSNS
+395 WILFSSMS
-403 EKFSYDKIGELYKQW
+403 EKFSYEKIGELYRQW

-425 SELSKRSIMFWSKQD
+425 SELSKRSVMFWSKQD
-440 NPSEYKK
+440 NPLEYKK
-447 ISGETVDYYID
+447 ISEETVDYYID
-458 QTLITHV
+458 QTLVTHV

-477 LANVLFHLFKGRF
+477 LANVLYHLYKGRF

-505 HRWSECD
+505 HRWSVCD

-548 QFKNI
+548 QFKHI

-561 EVCSQL
+561 EICNQL
-567 KSTSVKN
+567 KTTSVKN

-579 VREMFYDKDF
+579 VRELFYDKDF

-610 EKIFRPGQPY
+610 EKVFRPGQPY
-620 DFISKCTDIDFLE
+620 DFISKSTKIDFLDS
-633 TYATG
+633 YVTG
-638 CNEYGAI
+638 CKEFEII
-645 EREITAFMEQ
+645 EREIIAFMEQ

-663 AYMWEHLA
+663 AYIWEHLA

-734 KGVRYAV
+734 IGVRYAV

-758 LTGGDPVQARALY
+758 LTGGDPIQARALY

-811 LFCEEPKADDPD
+811 LFCEEPKYDDPE
-823 MPYQFMIDK
+823 MPHQFKIDK

-843 VFMAMLVQKAY
+843 VFMGMLVQKAY
-854 ETGGTVATCEK
+854 QTGGTVATCEK
-865 IKLSSNKYRNSQDY
+865 VRLSSNKYRNSQDY

-899 KAFDIKRDELNQEFK
+899 KAFDVKRDELNQEFK
-914 DWYTKNYDKNVP
+914 DWYMNNYDKNVP
-926 KVQELHEYMD
+926 KFQELHEYMD
-936 KKFKKIA
+936 KKFKKVA
-943 KGGWS
+943 RGGWS

-963 DELL
+963 DDL

>member
-6 ASVSATYNFASYLL
+6 ANVNASYNFASYLL

-42 KGGAYLIP
+42 KGGAYLIT

-56 FYKKYYNHAFV
+56 FYKKYYQHVFV

-80 DAGPILV
+80 DAGPVLV

-94 VGIEERQHTK
+94 VGVEERQHTK

-117 LKKLLK
+117 IKKILKIDA
-123 LNPGIEVPVFVF
+123 GVDIPVFVF
-135 EKTTVNCKTDLTK
+135 EKTTVNCKTDMTK

-154 IGIHMERR
+154 VGIHMERK
-162 QQMYLRSLILLEL
+162 QQMYLRSQILLEL
-175 STVWSD
+175 PNVWGE

-188 EDVIDN
+188 EDIIDN

-219 YHFILKLSKSKRTH
+219 YHFILKINKS
-233 GSPLTSP
+233 
-240 AVEEGLQGNVVPLLE
+240 LE
-255 WEFAEKKASDFK
+255 WEFMEKKASDFK
-267 FEKDFK
+267 FEKDFR
-273 LLTARYRGHQSFQL
+273 LLTARYKGHKSFEL
-287 LDEYVPKIEEM
+287 NEEYVRKIEEM
-298 FKMKKITPAT
+298 FKTKKFAPAT
-308 SASSSRVIITMA
+308 STSSRVNITMAA
-320 SSLSLSTIDYNSIAN
+320 SSLSLSSIDYNSIAN
-335 LGQLEASIK
+335 LEQLQAAIK
-344 IIMDNLEPREYDIQE
+344 IIMENVEPREYDIKE
-359 THKFTMSLSEKHYG
+359 THKFVMSLSEKHYG

-395 WILFSSNS
+395 WILFSSMS

-418 QKFRTGK
+418 QRFRTGK

-440 NPSEYKK
+440 NPTEYKK
-447 ISGETVDYYID
+447 ISEETVDYYID
-458 QTLITHV
+458 QTLVTHV

-477 LANVLFHLFKGRF
+477 LANVLYHLFKGRF

-505 HRWSECD
+505 HRWSVCD
-512 SGTSLRLL
+512 SGTSLRWL

-561 EVCSQL
+561 EVCNQL
-567 KSTSVKN
+567 KTTCVKN

-589 IEKMDSKTHLMG
+589 LEKMDSKPHLMG
-601 FNNGVVDFK
+601 FTNGVVDFK

-620 DFISKCTDIDFLE
+620 DFISKTTNIDFLE
-633 TYATG
+633 SYSAE
-638 CNEYGAI
+638 CKEYETT
-645 EREITAFMEQ
+645 EREIIEFMEK

-663 AYMWEHLA
+663 VYMWEHLA

-705 GEYKGTVPITL
+705 GEYKGTIPITL

-758 LTGGDPVQARALY
+758 LTGGDPIQARALY
-771 QEMITFVP
+771 QEMVTFVP

-811 LFCEEPKADDPD
+811 LFCEEPKSDDPE

-899 KAFDIKRDELNQEFK
+899 KAFDVKRDELNQEFK
-914 DWYTKNYDKNVP
+914 DWYVNNYDKNVP
-926 KVQELHEYMD
+926 KIQELHEYMD

-963 DELL
+963 DD

>member
-6 ASVSATYNFASYLL
+6 ANVSATHNFASYLL

-28 KCTHTRLKNVELGI
+28 KCTHTRLKDVEMGI
-42 KGGAYLIP
+42 KGGAYLIL

-94 VGIEERQHTK
+94 VGVEERQHTK
-104 DHVVDMVLLYMNT
+104 EHVVDMVLLYMNT
-117 LKKLLK
+117 LKKFLK
-123 LNPGIEVPVFVF
+123 IDAGVDIPVFVF

-154 IGIHMERR
+154 IGIHMERK
-162 QQMYLRSLILLEL
+162 QQMYLRSQILLEL
-175 STVWSD
+175 SNVWSD

-188 EDVIDN
+188 EDIIDN

-219 YHFILKLSKSKRTH
+219 YHFILKLNKSKRNA
-233 GSPLTSP
+233 GSS
-240 AVEEGLQGNVVPLLE
+240 AGEEGLQGNVVPLLE
-255 WEFAEKKASDFK
+255 WEFSEKKASEFK

-273 LLTARYRGHQSFQL
+273 LLTARYRGHQSFEL
-287 LDEYVPKIEEM
+287 LEEYKQRIDDM
-298 FKMKKITPAT
+298 FKMKRT
-308 SASSSRVIITMA
+308 SVPIAVSSRVNIMMAA
-320 SSLSLSTIDYNSIAN
+320 SSLSLSSIDYNSITN
-335 LGQLEASIK
+335 LGQLEASVK

-395 WILFSSNS
+395 WMLFSSNS
-403 EKFSYDKIGELYKQW
+403 DKFSYDKIGELYKQW

-447 ISGETVDYYID
+447 ISEETVDYYID

-620 DFISKCTDIDFLE
+620 DFISKCTEIDFLE
-633 TYATG
+633 SYATG
-638 CNEYGAI
+638 CNEYETI

-655 LFPSPELR
+655 LFPSQELR
-663 AYMWEHLA
+663 EYMWEHLA

-705 GEYKGTVPITL
+705 GKYKGTVPITL

-734 KGVRYAV
+734 VGVRYAV

-796 DNGTWRRIC
+796 DDGTWRRIC

-811 LFCEEPKADDPD
+811 KFCDEPKSDDPD
-823 MPYQFMIDK
+823 MPYQFKIDK
-832 RLDEKLEGWAP
+832 HLDEKLEGWAP
-843 VFMAMLVQKAY
+843 IFMAMLVQKAY
-854 ETGGTVATCEK
+854 KTGGTVNICEK
-865 IKLSSNKYRNSQDY
+865 VRLSSNKYRNSQDY
-879 LSEFIRDKIKVCPGI
+879 LSEFIRDKVKVCPGI

-899 KAFDIKRDELNQEFK
+899 KAFDVKRDELNQEFK
-914 DWYTKNYDKNVP
+914 EWYTKNYDKNVP
-926 KVQELHEYMD
+926 KFQELHEYMD
-936 KKFKKIA
+936 KKFKKVA

-948 GCKVIYPNDEEDEEF
+948 GCKIVYPNDEEDEEF

>member
-6 ASVSATYNFASYLL
+6 VNVKATYNFASYLL
-20 SLYIKQDE
+20 SLYIKEGE
-28 KCTHTRLKNVELGI
+28 KCTHTRLKNADLGV
-42 KGGAYLIP
+42 KGGAYLITE
-50 DSELEE
+50 SELEE
-56 FYKKYYNHAFV
+56 FYKKYYQHVFV
-67 EGKQEYLTEIQLH
+67 EGKQEFLTEIQLP

-94 VGIEERQHTK
+94 VGIDERQHTK
-104 DHVVDMVLLYMNT
+104 DHVVDMVLLYMNV
-117 LKKLLK
+117 LKKILHMDA
-123 LNPGIEVPVFVF
+123 GTDIPVFIF
-135 EKTTVNCKTDLTK
+135 EKETVNCKTDLTK

-154 IGIHMERR
+154 IGIHMERK
-162 QQMYLRSLILLEL
+162 QQMYLRSMILSEL
-175 STVWSD
+175 PSVWSD

-194 SITSGKTGWQLYN
+194 SITTGKTGWQLYN
-207 SRKPGCKSYLLK
+207 SRKPGCKCYLLK
-219 YHFILKLSKSKRTH
+219 YHFALKLNEMS
-233 GSPLTSP
+233 
-240 AVEEGLQGNVVPLLE
+240 N
-255 WEFAEKKASDFK
+255 WEFLEKKVTDFK
-267 FEKDFK
+267 FDKDFK
-273 LLTARYRGHQSFQL
+273 LLTARYTGHQSFRL
-287 LDEYVPKIEEM
+287 VEEYTQKIEEM
-298 FKMKKITPAT
+298 FKSKRALVSTSGGSSTRVNIVMAT
-308 SASSSRVIITMA
+308 SLTPSS
-320 SSLSLSTIDYNSIAN
+320 IDYNSITT
-335 LGQLEASIK
+335 LDQLKAAIK
-344 IIMDNLEPREYDIQE
+344 IIMDNLEPREYDIKE
-359 THKFTMSLSEKHYG
+359 THKFARSLSAKFYE

-381 GWALKNTSEKLFLT
+381 GWALKNTSDKLFLS
-395 WILFSSNS
+395 WILFSSMS
-403 EKFSYDKIGELYKQW
+403 EKFSYEKIGELYKQW

-425 SELSKRSIMFWSKQD
+425 SELSKRSVMFWSKQD
-440 NPSEYKK
+440 NPLEYKK
-447 ISGETVDYYID
+447 ISEETVDYYID
-458 QTLITHV
+458 QTLVIHV

-477 LANVLFHLFKGRF
+477 LANVLYHLYKGRF

-505 HRWSECD
+505 HRWSVCD

-548 QFKNI
+548 QFKHI

-561 EVCSQL
+561 EICNQL
-567 KSTSVKN
+567 KTTSVKN

-579 VREMFYDKDF
+579 VRELFYDKDF

-610 EKIFRPGQPY
+610 EKVFRPGQPY
-620 DFISKCTDIDFLE
+620 DFISKSTKIDFLDS
-633 TYATG
+633 YFTG
-638 CNEYGAI
+638 CKEFETI
-645 EREITAFMEQ
+645 EREIIAFMEQ

-734 KGVRYAV
+734 IGVRYAV

-758 LTGGDPVQARALY
+758 LTGGDPIQARALY
-771 QEMITFVP
+771 QEMVTFVP

-811 LFCEEPKADDPD
+811 LFCEEPKSDDPE
-823 MPYQFMIDK
+823 MPYQFKIDK

-854 ETGGTVATCEK
+854 QTGGTVATCEK
-865 IKLSSNKYRNSQDY
+865 VRLSSNKYRNSQDY

-899 KAFDIKRDELNQEFK
+899 KAFDVKRDELNQEFK
-914 DWYTKNYDKNVP
+914 DWYMNNYDKNVP
-926 KVQELHEYMD
+926 RFQELHDYMD

-948 GCKVIYPNDEEDEEF
+948 GCKVIYPNDDEDEEF
-963 DELL
+963 DDL

>member
-1 MAMAK
+1 
-6 ASVSATYNFASYLL
+6 
-20 SLYIKQDE
+20 
-28 KCTHTRLKNVELGI
+28 
-42 KGGAYLIP
+42 
-50 DSELEE
+50 
-56 FYKKYYNHAFV
+56 
-67 EGKQEYLTEIQLH
+67 
-80 DAGPILV
+80 
-87 DFDFKYD
+87 
-94 VGIEERQHTK
+94 
-104 DHVVDMVLLYMNT
+104 
-117 LKKLLK
+117 
-123 LNPGIEVPVFVF
+123 
-135 EKTTVNCKTDLTK
+135 
-148 DGIHMI
+148 
-154 IGIHMERR
+154 MERKE
-162 QQMYLRSLILLEL
+162 QMYLRSLILSEL
-175 STVWSD
+175 PACWSD

-219 YHFILKLSKSKRTH
+219 YHFMLKLKKSKR
-233 GSPLTSP
+233 
-240 AVEEGLQGNVVPLLE
+240 EELQVNVVPLLE
-255 WEFAEKKASDFK
+255 WEFSEKKASEFK

-273 LLTARYRGHQSFQL
+273 LLTARYRGHPSFQL
-287 LDEYVPKIEEM
+287 LDEYVPRIEEM
-298 FKMKKITPAT
+298 FKTKKVAPAT
-308 SASSSRVIITMA
+308 SGSSSRVNIIMAA
-320 SSLSLSTIDYNSIAN
+320 SSLSLSSIDYNSIAN
-335 LGQLEASIK
+335 LEQLEASIK

-395 WILFSSNS
+395 WMLFSSMS
-403 EKFSYDKIGELYKQW
+403 DKFSYDKIGELYKQW

-440 NPSEYKK
+440 NPTEYKK
-447 ISGETVDYYID
+447 ISEETVDYYID

-620 DFISKCTDIDFLE
+620 DFISKCTDIDFLD

-638 CNEYGAI
+638 CKEYETI
-645 EREITAFMEQ
+645 EREIIAFMEQ

-811 LFCEEPKADDPD
+811 LFCEEPKYDDPD

-843 VFMAMLVQKAY
+843 IFMAMLVKKAY

-899 KAFDIKRDELNQEFK
+899 KAFDVKRDELNQEFK

-963 DELL
+963 D

>member
-1 MAMAK
+1 MAK
-6 ASVSATYNFASYLL
+6 VNVKATYNFASYLL
-20 SLYIKQDE
+20 SLYIKEGE
-28 KCTHTRLKNVELGI
+28 KCTHTRLKNADLGV
-42 KGGAYLIP
+42 KGGAYLITE
-50 DSELEE
+50 SELEE
-56 FYKKYYNHAFV
+56 FYKKYYQHVFV
-67 EGKQEYLTEIQLH
+67 EGKQEFLTEIQLP

-94 VGIEERQHTK
+94 VGIDERQHTK
-104 DHVVDMVLLYMNT
+104 DHVVDMVLLYMNV
-117 LKKLLK
+117 LKKILHIDA
-123 LNPGIEVPVFVF
+123 GTDIPVFIF
-135 EKTTVNCKTDLTK
+135 EKETVNCKTELTK

-154 IGIHMERR
+154 IGIHMERK
-162 QQMYLRSLILLEL
+162 QQMYLRSMILSEL
-175 STVWSD
+175 PSVWSD

-194 SITSGKTGWQLYN
+194 SITTGKTGWQLYN
-207 SRKPGCKSYLLK
+207 SRKPGCKCYLLK
-219 YHFILKLSKSKRTH
+219 YHFALKLNEM
-233 GSPLTSP
+233 L
-240 AVEEGLQGNVVPLLE
+240 N
-255 WEFAEKKASDFK
+255 WEFLEKKVTDFK
-267 FEKDFK
+267 FDKDFK
-273 LLTARYRGHQSFQL
+273 LLTARYTGHQSFRL
-287 LDEYVPKIEEM
+287 VEEYTQKIEEM
-298 FKMKKITPAT
+298 FKSKRALVSTSGGSSTRVNIVMAT
-308 SASSSRVIITMA
+308 SLTPSS
-320 SSLSLSTIDYNSIAN
+320 IDYNSITT
-335 LGQLEASIK
+335 LDQLKAAIK
-344 IIMDNLEPREYDIQE
+344 IIMDNLEPREYDIKE
-359 THKFTMSLSEKHYG
+359 THKFAMSLSAKFYE

-381 GWALKNTSEKLFLT
+381 GWALKNTSDKLFLT
-395 WILFSSNS
+395 WILFSSMS
-403 EKFSYDKIGELYKQW
+403 EKFSYEKIGELYRQW

-425 SELSKRSIMFWSKQD
+425 SELSKRSVMFWSKQD
-440 NPSEYKK
+440 NPLEYKK
-447 ISGETVDYYID
+447 ISEETVDYYID
-458 QTLITHV
+458 QTLVIHV

-477 LANVLFHLFKGRF
+477 LANVLYHLYKGRF

-505 HRWSECD
+505 HRWSVCD

-548 QFKNI
+548 QFKHI

-561 EVCSQL
+561 EICNQL
-567 KSTSVKN
+567 KTTSVKN

-579 VREMFYDKDF
+579 VRELFYDKDF

-610 EKIFRPGQPY
+610 EKVFRPGQPY
-620 DFISKCTDIDFLE
+620 DFISKSTKIDFLDS
-633 TYATG
+633 YFTG
-638 CNEYGAI
+638 CKEFETI
-645 EREITAFMEQ
+645 EREIIAFMEQ

-734 KGVRYAV
+734 IGVRYAV

-758 LTGGDPVQARALY
+758 LTGGDPIQARALY
-771 QEMITFVP
+771 QEMVTFVP

-811 LFCEEPKADDPD
+811 LFCEEPKSDDPE
-823 MPYQFMIDK
+823 MPYQFKIDK

-854 ETGGTVATCEK
+854 QTGGTVATCEK
-865 IKLSSNKYRNSQDY
+865 VRLSSNKYRNSQDY

-899 KAFDIKRDELNQEFK
+899 KAFDVKRDELNQEFK
-914 DWYTKNYDKNVP
+914 DWYMNNYDKNVP
-926 KVQELHEYMD
+926 RFQELHDYMD

-948 GCKVIYPNDEEDEEF
+948 GCKVIYPNDDEDEEF
-963 DELL
+963 DDL